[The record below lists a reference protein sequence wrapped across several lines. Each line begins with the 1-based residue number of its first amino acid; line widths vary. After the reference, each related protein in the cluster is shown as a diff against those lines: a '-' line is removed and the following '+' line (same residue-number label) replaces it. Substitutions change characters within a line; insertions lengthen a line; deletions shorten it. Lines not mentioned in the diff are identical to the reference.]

1 MTESIVM
8 ENIESSL
15 EILHE
20 LKSMGIKLSID
31 DFGTGYSS
39 FEYLKQMPIDMLKIG
54 MPFVQ
59 NITVNPDDAAIA
71 KAIIE
76 VAHIMNLEVIAE
88 GVETIEQLK
97 LLSTLHCDKI
107 QGFLV
112 SKPLPSSE
120 VLEEL
125 LKKEWCF
132 SVI

>member
-1 MTESIVM
+1 
-8 ENIESSL
+8 
-15 EILHE
+15 
-20 LKSMGIKLSID
+20 
-31 DFGTGYSS
+31 
-39 FEYLKQMPIDMLKIG
+39 MLKIG

-97 LLSTLHCDKI
+97 LLGTLHCDKI

-120 VLEEL
+120 GLEEF

-132 SVI
+132 SEI